1 MTGTVVWFTGL
12 PSSGKSSLASEVR
25 SRLLTAGTTACLLDG
40 DVVRRILG
48 PTLGYSVEERERFYA
63 VLAELAAELARQGL
77 IVLVPATA
85 HRRDFRERARALAP
99 RFIEVWVATPLA
111 ECQRRDDKGLYA
123 AAAQGPSDL
132 PGVGRDYENP
142 EHPEVTARGGHDA
155 SAVEAIA
162 QLLAAR

>member
-1 MTGTVVWFTGL
+1 MSGTVVWFTGL

-25 SRLLTAGTTACLLDG
+25 RRVLMSGTTPCLLDS
-40 DVVRRILG
+40 DVVRRILA

-77 IVLVPATA
+77 VVLVPATA
-85 HRRDFRERARALAP
+85 HRRDFRDRARTLAP

-123 AAAQGPSDL
+123 GAAKGPNEL
-132 PGVGRDYENP
+132 PGVGRPYEHP

-155 SAVEAIA
+155 LAVEAIA
-162 QLLAAR
+162 QLLVAR